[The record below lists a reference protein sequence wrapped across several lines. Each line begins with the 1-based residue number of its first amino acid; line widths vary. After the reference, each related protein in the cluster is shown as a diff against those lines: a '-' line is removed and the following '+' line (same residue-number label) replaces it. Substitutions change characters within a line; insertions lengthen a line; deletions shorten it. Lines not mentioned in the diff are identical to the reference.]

1 MMYQLNMGFSDCED
15 FPPTQIIKLEPNGQ
29 TVFPL
34 SATKFSR
41 VDTLTIFV
49 EDNHGADISCLSS
62 VRLSGTNMDG
72 IDVSNIK
79 KCW

>member
-1 MMYQLNMGFSDCED
+1 MNMGFSDCED
-15 FPPTQIIKLEPNGQ
+15 FPPTLTIHLEPSGQ

-49 EDNHGADISCLSS
+49 QDNHGAETSTLSRI
-62 VRLSGTNMDG
+62 RLSGTTMDG

>member
-1 MMYQLNMGFSDCED
+1 MGFSDCED
-15 FPPTQIIKLEPNGQ
+15 FPATLTINLEPNGQ
-29 TVFPL
+29 TTFPL

-49 EDNHGADISCLSS
+49 EDNHGNDISCLSS
-62 VRLSGTNMDG
+62 VRLRGSNMDG